1 MNEVKQHL
9 EALLRALKLKAVLAV
24 YEEITEHAAQHNLP
38 YDEYLVPLFEEELK
52 RRQEASV
59 KAKVGKAKFPFIK
72 TMEEFDF
79 SFQPGL
85 KERKV
90 INLASLTFIEKKEN
104 IILLGPPGVGK
115 THLSV
120 GIGIK
125 ACMARYRVLFSSAQ
139 KLIEE
144 LVIAQRDGS
153 LMEKLLVYSR
163 LNLLIIDELGYMP
176 VTREQANLLFQLISI
191 RYERGSTILTSNYV
205 FDEWGRIFD
214 DHVVASAII
223 DRLVHHSVILE
234 LNLPSYRM
242 EQAKETR
249 RAGSKAK
256 EPPE

>member
-1 MNEVKQHL
+1 MTEIKAHV
-9 EALLRALKLKAVLAV
+9 EDLLRALKLKAVLAV
-24 YEEITEHAAQHNLP
+24 YEEITERAAKNNLQ
-38 YDEYLVPLFEEELK
+38 YEEYLVPLLEEEVK
-52 RRQEASV
+52 RRQEASI

-90 INLASLTFIEKKEN
+90 INLASLQFIEKKEN
-104 IILLGPPGVGK
+104 IIFLGPPWVGK

-120 GIGIK
+120 GLGIK
-125 ACMARYRVLFSSAQ
+125 ACMARYRVLFTSAQ

-153 LMEKLLVYSR
+153 LMEKLLFYSR
-163 LNLLIIDELGYMP
+163 LHLLIIDELGYMP

-191 RYERGSTILTSNYV
+191 RYERESTVLTSNYV

-223 DRLVHHSVILE
+223 DRLVHHAHIFPINGSSWRIKDKL
-234 LNLPSYRM
+234 
-242 EQAKETR
+242 KR
-249 RAGSKAK
+249 RD
-256 EPPE
+256 E